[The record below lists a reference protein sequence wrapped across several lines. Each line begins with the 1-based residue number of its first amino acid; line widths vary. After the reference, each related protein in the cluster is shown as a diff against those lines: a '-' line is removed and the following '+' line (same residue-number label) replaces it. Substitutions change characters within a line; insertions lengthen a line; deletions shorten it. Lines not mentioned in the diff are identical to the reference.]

1 MSGFAIESERFRG
14 PIELLLELVEARKM
28 HISDVSLSEVA
39 DKFIAYI
46 ESLPELPVA
55 DTANF
60 VYVASVLLL
69 IKSKALLPGL
79 ELTEDEQS
87 SIGELEQRLA
97 IFKLLK
103 EQMPVVAETYGRSP
117 VYEAQETKDYTV
129 VFAPT
134 PGLTLSNI
142 ELAIKD
148 VFARVPKEEKLQ
160 EGTVRKV
167 VSLEEMIDRLHERIT
182 QSFKMSFKSFSN
194 LGKSEKVEVVV
205 SFLAMLELVKRGA
218 ISVQQHAH
226 FTDIEMETLNTGVPA
241 YN

>member
-1 MSGFAIESERFRG
+1 MSTFAIESEKFKG
-14 PIELLLELVEARKM
+14 PIEMLLELVEARKM
-28 HISDVSLSEVA
+28 HISDISLSEVA

-97 IFKLLK
+97 IFKMLK
-103 EQMPVVAETYGRSP
+103 DQIPVIAETYGTSP
-117 VYEAQETKDYTV
+117 IYEAQESTNYTI

-134 PGLTLSNI
+134 SGLSLESLEKAARTV
-142 ELAIKD
+142 LANMP
-148 VFARVPKEEKLQ
+148 REEKLQ

-167 VSLEEMIDRLHERIT
+167 VSLEEMIDRLHERIA

-194 LGKSEKVEVVV
+194 LGKNEKVEVVV

-226 FTDIEMETLNTGVPA
+226 FTDIEMETLDTGIPV

>member
-1 MSGFAIESERFRG
+1 MNNFTIQTEKFKG

-28 HISDVSLSEVA
+28 HISDISLSEVA
-39 DKFIAYI
+39 DKFVAYI

-79 ELTEDEQS
+79 ELTEEEEG
-87 SIGELEQRLA
+87 SIHELEQRLA

-103 EQMPVVAETYGRSP
+103 DQMPTIADMFGASP
-117 VYEAQETKDYTV
+117 IYEAQESKNYTV

-134 PGLTLSNI
+134 PGITIANI
-142 ELAIKD
+142 EKAIID
-148 VFARVPKEEKLQ
+148 IFARTPKEEKLQ
-160 EGTVRKV
+160 QGTVHKV
-167 VSLEEMIDRLHERIT
+167 ISLEEMIDRLHERIT

-194 LGKSEKVEVVV
+194 LDKSEKVEVVV

-218 ISVQQHAH
+218 ISVKQHAH
-226 FTDIEMETLNTGVPA
+226 FTDIEMETLNVGTPT
-241 YN
+241 Y